1 MHAVLVECAQAATR
15 TRHCRFRGYQNT
27 LTVRQGYKRAIVAT
41 ARKMLRVIYA
51 VLRCTNP
58 YRQPGD
64 RLRSTHG
71 PTKRAALD
79 PDADEVR
86 HRPQDRRDRA
96 TGPRLTISSATG

>member
-71 PTKRAALD
+71 PTNAPRWIRMLTKTGID
-79 PDADEVR
+79 PK
-86 HRPQDRRDRA
+86 
-96 TGPRLTISSATG
+96 TGEIAQPAHA